1 VVAPDEGMG
10 EIMETT
16 TCPECEAPAE
26 IRGRSVWESTG
37 GPIEHIRVECIQRH
51 WFLISVDT
59 LAAAH
64 RRGTSRPY
72 ARFKELTSLLKIDKR
87 P

>member
-1 VVAPDEGMG
+1 
-10 EIMETT
+10 METT

-26 IRGRSVWESTG
+26 IRGRSVWESTD

-51 WFLISVDT
+51 WFLMSVDS

-64 RRGTSRPY
+64 RRG
-72 ARFKELTSLLKIDKR
+72 ARATFGGLR
-87 P
+87 MVRRGG